1 MRCYGIWNMWF
12 PWADTNCNSS
22 LWWRSLAQPRSS
34 IAVPILSD
42 DVSDVGRNHTLNPTC
57 PQNPQ
62 TVKTQELMGSDEDST
77 RDNINNY
84 NFRISQ
90 IWIKLGMLG
99 NPSPCAPLLRPLC
112 MALLRKSTNPIF
124 WELPQSQEPQ
134 APDLW
139 HMSGAKPLRRIFP
152 KNVSGVVQDPSEC
165 KILWDDRVGWPTFH
179 KILPHGITHLR
190 CARPG
195 ETTITS
201 SRPNQPM
208 PRKTTRTFLLRECK
222 IHAKP
227 RSWTTLTAATPPAP
241 AYTSRNTATALFRE
255 LFCCKIPEK
264 DVTKAWSKV
273 MWNSHR
279 ILTRKILT
287 HKLLT
292 YTDFS
297 PTHFSPTDFSQTDF
311 NIQYT

>member
-42 DVSDVGRNHTLNPTC
+42 DVSDVGRNHTLNTTC

-90 IWIKLGMLG
+90 IWIKLG

-139 HMSGAKPLRRIFP
+139 QYRRKTSTQNLSKKRLWSGARSLRSVR
-152 KNVSGVVQDPSEC
+152 SCGM
-165 KILWDDRVGWPTFH
+165 ILWDHQHFTRSLGSRSLSYCMCYIGTQKRSGGHEVMFVLHLPC
-179 KILPHGITHLR
+179 KIDVHVPCLSTWNNASTMRHTRG
-190 CARPG
+190 
-195 ETTITS
+195 TTITS

-208 PRKTTRTFLLRECK
+208 PRKAAQLNHIDRCDRTLHTLP
-222 IHAKP
+222 ATPSPPP
-227 RSWTTLTAATPPAP
+227 RSLEN
-241 AYTSRNTATALFRE
+241 YFV
-255 LFCCKIPEK
+255 EK
-264 DVTKAWSKV
+264 YLKR
-273 MWNSHR
+273 M
-279 ILTRKILT
+279 
-287 HKLLT
+287 
-292 YTDFS
+292 
-297 PTHFSPTDFSQTDF
+297 
-311 NIQYT
+311 